1 MRVPGRAHAET
12 TEAKMQADIKELIE
26 AALKLPPEAR
36 GALAS
41 RLLDSLQGESV
52 DADAE
57 ASWEAEIARR
67 VEELE
72 TGRVR
77 TVPWSEARQQI
88 LRAK

>member
-1 MRVPGRAHAET
+1 MRS
-12 TEAKMQADIKELIE
+12 DIKGLVEE
-26 AALKLPPEAR
+26 ALKLPPEAR

-41 RLLDSLQGESV
+41 RLLESLHDDVV

-57 ASWEAEIARR
+57 AAWEAEVARR
-67 VEELE
+67 VNELE
-72 TGRVR
+72 TGAVE